1 VRQRLLELADARLQ
15 ATVVVAYSR
24 ELGHARAAAAIGDD
38 PTATWSRL
46 ELVVLLDE
54 ARELDLDDV
63 EEGVDL
69 LLVVPA
75 FANRRFLEGH
85 VVDFGGCEWH
95 AGHLVI

>member
-1 VRQRLLELADARLQ
+1 MRQRLLELADARLQ
-15 ATVVVAYSR
+15 ATVVVANSR
-24 ELGHARAAAAIGDD
+24 ELGHARAAAVGHD
-38 PTATWSRL
+38 PTTTWPRF